1 MKQYHTIEE
10 LHAYIAKQRKQ
21 AEARGVTFSTLDL
34 GQGPASDYGKGPG
47 SWTGD

>member
-1 MKQYHTIEE
+1 MKRYRTKEQ
-10 LHAYIAKQRKQ
+10 LQAYIAEQREQ

-34 GQGPASDYGKGPG
+34 GPGPAADYGKGPG